1 MLTKWMST
9 LKTQHSYELKFFF
22 IFKHYFLPTKSCC
35 IVILDLIARV
45 RSPVGT
51 CALFIYIQV
60 NINPYNSTNP
70 EVHPELSTLIGKVK
84 QLTPSAQP
92 LASNLTAAIQSAV
105 SNFLNTTTTSY
116 LKVSKIFLI
125 SNFGL
130 MIECSEAVGCRV
142 RGDLL
147 LGLIGQNPGVS
158 KSIWLRDVIFLGF
171 SLLIWGIFHIY
182 IFPWHDG

>member
-1 MLTKWMST
+1 MST

-125 SNFGL
+125 FNFGL
-130 MIECSEAVGCRV
+130 MIECS
-142 RGDLL
+142 
-147 LGLIGQNPGVS
+147 
-158 KSIWLRDVIFLGF
+158 
-171 SLLIWGIFHIY
+171 
-182 IFPWHDG
+182 